1 MDPPSLSINH
11 FLTVSFIK
19 QVWRYRPSA
28 SWRSRLSKTFYDPYC
43 LYLSTGSVRR
53 MKGHFASLTEFGKD
67 LTAVIAVARTGKASF
82 VDSYVQ
88 TRVMGQY
95 NGK

>member
-1 MDPPSLSINH
+1 
-11 FLTVSFIK
+11 
-19 QVWRYRPSA
+19 
-28 SWRSRLSKTFYDPYC
+28 
-43 LYLSTGSVRR
+43 